1 MIGSDS
7 TSGDYDVPS
16 GDSGSAKSTSSVSE
30 SESQESESSSTGGIW
45 WGTPVPRQWDQAEPN
60 HASHR
65 RPH

>member
-16 GDSGSAKSTSSVSE
+16 ESGSPKSTSSVSE
-30 SESQESESSSTGGIW
+30 SESQESESSSHGGIW
-45 WGTPVPRQWDQAEPN
+45 WGTPVPRQWDKAQN